1 MENNSI
7 RKNMKFVGEVV
18 ETFDEQGKRAAKI
31 CVEPQIFE
39 IVLHENEEAHLS
51 DKVII
56 EADMSVTSI
65 KPFIPVNPEELA

>member
-7 RKNMKFVGEVV
+7 KKNKQFVGEVV
-18 ETFDEQGKRAAKI
+18 ETFDLQGKRAAKI

-39 IVLHENEEAHLS
+39 IMLQENEEVHLS

-56 EADMSVTSI
+56 EADISVTRRRKLS
-65 KPFIPVNPEELA
+65 K

>member
-7 RKNMKFVGEVV
+7 KKNKQFVGEVV
-18 ETFDEQGKRAAKI
+18 ETFDLQGKRAAKI

-39 IVLHENEEAHLS
+39 IMLQENEEVHLS

-56 EADMSVTSI
+56 EADISVTSI
-65 KPFIPVNPEELA
+65 KPFVPVTPEEP